1 MNFALETADKL
12 YEECD
17 GMEYEM
23 SATRL
28 DLRFIPDDT
37 MFDHPPKSEAHEMP
51 NGKHYEPMRYIYEFF
66 KACFHEKCSKSVNG
80 SNVF

>member
-37 MFDHPPKSEAHEMP
+37 TFDHPPKSEAPHEMP
-51 NGKHYEPMRYIYEFF
+51 NGKHYEPMRYIYEIL
-66 KACFHEKCSKSVNG
+66 
-80 SNVF
+80 